1 MDLTVEARYDGT
13 SFHPLSSVDLPTNAT
28 VRITIELLPEPKP
41 RRKSFLD
48 TAMSLNLDGPSDWSE
63 NVDKYLYGTDEHG
76 PA

>member
-13 SFHPLSSVDLPTNAT
+13 SFHPTSAVNIPPDAT
-28 VRITIELLPEPKP
+28 VRLTVEVLENPETK
-41 RRKSFLD
+41 RGSFLR
-48 TAMSLNLDGPSDWSE
+48 TAQAMNLPGPSDWSE